1 MPREILKPYAYEDE
15 NFPENPVLP
24 EGARE
29 VRWTDAFGFGVA
41 FRPDIVYAERD
52 GERLTIQ
59 YLTPRN
65 DRRDN
70 PLIVYVQGSA
80 WFRQDVYIHL
90 PEMVRMCQRGYC
102 VALVQ
107 YRPSTTA
114 KFPAQ
119 TEDVKTAIRFL
130 RQNAEKYRFDPE
142 CVAVWGDSS
151 GGHTALMVG
160 FTGNDCL
167 NHPED
172 SLSQPRAADSS
183 LGEGALGDASV
194 RCIVDWYGPTVVSE
208 MGYEPS
214 CGEHVSVDCPEG
226 WLIGHLSVPD
236 NPELAAATV
245 PQSYLSADKPAPPV
259 LIMHGSRDRTVNF
272 QQSVHLYEAMRA
284 LGKEVEFVKVLGGDH
299 GWRGFCCEEAL
310 NEVDVFLRKHLG

>member
-1 MPREILKPYAYEDE
+1 MPREILQPYSYEDE
-15 NFPENPVLP
+15 SFPENPVLP

-29 VRWTDAFGFGVA
+29 VRWQDSFGFGVA
-41 FRPDIVYAERD
+41 FKPDIVYAERD
-52 GERLTIQ
+52 GERLTIS

-70 PLIVYVQGSA
+70 PLVVYVQGSA
-80 WFRQDVYIHL
+80 WFRQDIYIHL
-90 PEMVRMCQRGYC
+90 PEMLRMCQRGYC

-130 RQNAEKYRFDPE
+130 RADAEKYRFDPE
-142 CVAVWGDSS
+142 KVAIWGDSS

-167 NHPED
+167 N
-172 SLSQPRAADSS
+172 A
-183 LGEGALGDASV
+183 EGDEGDASV

-214 CGEHVSVDCPEG
+214 CGEHVSADCPEG
-226 WLIGHLSVPD
+226 WLIGHLSVPE

-245 PQSYLSADKPAPPV
+245 PQSYLAADKPTPPT

-299 GWRGFCCEEAL
+299 GWRGFCCDEAL
-310 NEVDVFLRKHLG
+310 NEVDAFLKKHMG

>member
-1 MPREILKPYAYEDE
+1 MPREILKPYAYDDPAY
-15 NFPENPVLP
+15 PENPALP

-29 VRWTDAFGFGVA
+29 VRWQDSFGYGVA
-41 FRPDIVYAERD
+41 FRPDIPYAERD

-90 PEMVRMCQRGYC
+90 PEMIRMCQKGYC

-119 TEDVKTAIRFL
+119 AEDVKTAIRFL
-130 RQNAEKYRFDPE
+130 RARAEKYRFDPE
-142 CVAVWGDSS
+142 RVAVWGDSS

-160 FTGNDCL
+160 FTGNDWP
-167 NHPED
+167 NAGGDE
-172 SLSQPRAADSS
+172 
-183 LGEGALGDASV
+183 GDASV
-194 RCIVDWYGPTVVSE
+194 KCIVDWYGPTVVSE

-214 CGEHVSVDCPEG
+214 CGEHVSADCPEG
-226 WLIGHLSVPD
+226 WLIGHLSVPE
-236 NPELAAATV
+236 NPELAAQTV
-245 PQSYLSADKPAPPV
+245 PQRYIAPDKPTPPV

-272 QQSVHLYEAMRA
+272 QQSVHLYEALRA
-284 LGKEVEFVKVLGGDH
+284 MNKEVDFIKVLGGDH
-299 GWRGFCCEEAL
+299 GFGGFCCDAAL
-310 NEVDVFLRKHLG
+310 GEVDAFLRKWLG

>member
-1 MPREILKPYAYEDE
+1 MPREILQPYSYEDE
-15 NFPENPVLP
+15 SFPENPVLP

-29 VRWTDAFGFGVA
+29 VRWQDSFGFGVA
-41 FRPDIVYAERD
+41 FKPDIVYAERD
-52 GERLTIQ
+52 GERLTIS

-80 WFRQDVYIHL
+80 WFRQDIYIHL
-90 PEMVRMCQRGYC
+90 PEMLRMCQRGYC

-130 RQNAEKYRFDPE
+130 RADAEKYRFDPE
-142 CVAVWGDSS
+142 KVAIWGDSS

-167 NHPED
+167 N
-172 SLSQPRAADSS
+172 A
-183 LGEGALGDASV
+183 EGDEGDASV

-214 CGEHVSVDCPEG
+214 CGEHVSADCPEG
-226 WLIGHLSVPD
+226 WLIGHLSVPE

-245 PQSYLSADKPAPPV
+245 PQSYLAADKPTPPT

-284 LGKEVEFVKVLGGDH
+284 LGKEVEFMKVLGGDH
-299 GWRGFCCEEAL
+299 GWRGFCC
-310 NEVDVFLRKHLG
+310 

>member
-1 MPREILKPYAYEDE
+1 MPREILQPYSYEDE
-15 NFPENPVLP
+15 SFPENPVLP

-29 VRWTDAFGFGVA
+29 VRWQDSFGFGVA
-41 FRPDIVYAERD
+41 FKPDIVYAERD
-52 GERLTIQ
+52 GERLTIS

-80 WFRQDVYIHL
+80 WLRQDIYIHL
-90 PEMVRMCQRGYC
+90 PEMLRMYQRGYC

-130 RQNAEKYRFDPE
+130 RANAEKYRFDPE
-142 CVAVWGDSS
+142 KVAIWGDSS

-167 NHPED
+167 N
-172 SLSQPRAADSS
+172 A
-183 LGEGALGDASV
+183 EGDEGDASV

-214 CGEHVSVDCPEG
+214 CGEHVSADCPEG
-226 WLIGHLSVPD
+226 WLIGHLSVPE

-245 PQSYLSADKPAPPV
+245 PQSYLAADKPTPPT

-299 GWRGFCCEEAL
+299 GWRGFCCEAAL
-310 NEVDVFLRKHLG
+310 DEVDAFLRKHLG

>member
-1 MPREILKPYAYEDE
+1 MPREILQPYSYEDE
-15 NFPENPVLP
+15 SFPENPVLP

-29 VRWTDAFGFGVA
+29 VRWQASLGFGVA
-41 FRPDIVYAERD
+41 FKPDIVYAERD
-52 GERLTIQ
+52 GERLTIS

-80 WFRQDVYIHL
+80 WFRQDIYIHL
-90 PEMVRMCQRGYC
+90 PEMLRMCQRGYC

-130 RQNAEKYRFDPE
+130 RADAEKSRFDPE
-142 CVAVWGDSS
+142 KVAIWGDSS

-167 NHPED
+167 N
-172 SLSQPRAADSS
+172 A
-183 LGEGALGDASV
+183 EGDEGDASV

-214 CGEHVSVDCPEG
+214 CGEHVSADCPEG
-226 WLIGHLSVPD
+226 GLIGHLSVPE

-245 PQSYLSADKPAPPV
+245 PQSYLAADKPTPPT

-299 GWRGFCCEEAL
+299 GWRGFCCDEAL
-310 NEVDVFLRKHLG
+310 NEVDAFLKKHMG

>member
-1 MPREILKPYAYEDE
+1 MPREILQPYSYEDE
-15 NFPENPVLP
+15 SFPENPVLP

-29 VRWTDAFGFGVA
+29 VRWQDSFGFGVA
-41 FRPDIVYAERD
+41 FKPDIVYAERD
-52 GERLTIQ
+52 GERLTIS

-80 WFRQDVYIHL
+80 WFRQDIYIHL
-90 PEMVRMCQRGYC
+90 PEMLRMCQRGYC

-130 RQNAEKYRFDPE
+130 RADAEKYRFDPE
-142 CVAVWGDSS
+142 KVAIWGDSS

-167 NHPED
+167 N
-172 SLSQPRAADSS
+172 A
-183 LGEGALGDASV
+183 EGDEGDASV

-214 CGEHVSVDCPEG
+214 CGEHVSPDCPEG
-226 WLIGHLSVPD
+226 WLIGHLSVPE

-245 PQSYLSADKPAPPV
+245 PQSYLSADKPTPPV

-272 QQSVHLYEAMRA
+272 QQSVHLYEAMRK

-299 GWRGFCCEEAL
+299 GFGGFASPEAL
-310 NEVDVFLRKHLG
+310 DEADRFLRKHLT

>member
-1 MPREILKPYAYEDE
+1 
-15 NFPENPVLP
+15 
-24 EGARE
+24 
-29 VRWTDAFGFGVA
+29 
-41 FRPDIVYAERD
+41 
-52 GERLTIQ
+52 
-59 YLTPRN
+59 
-65 DRRDN
+65 
-70 PLIVYVQGSA
+70 VQGSA
-80 WFRQDVYIHL
+80 WFRQDIYIHL
-90 PEMVRMCQRGYC
+90 PEMLRMCQRGYC

-130 RQNAEKYRFDPE
+130 RNQAEKYRFDPQK
-142 CVAVWGDSS
+142 VAVWGDSS

-167 NHPED
+167 NAQGD
-172 SLSQPRAADSS
+172 V
-183 LGEGALGDASV
+183 GDASV

-214 CGEHVSVDCPEG
+214 CGEHVSPDCPEG
-226 WLIGHLSVPD
+226 WLIGHLSVPE

-245 PQSYLSADKPAPPV
+245 PQSYLSADKPTPPV

-272 QQSVHLYEAMRA
+272 QQSVHLYEAMRK

-299 GWRGFCCEEAL
+299 GFGGFASPEAL
-310 NEVDVFLRKHLG
+310 DEADRFLRKHLT

>member
-1 MPREILKPYAYEDE
+1 MPREILPPYAYDDPA
-15 NFPENPVLP
+15 FPENPALP

-29 VRWTDAFGFGVA
+29 VRWQDSFGFGVA

-70 PLIVYVQGSA
+70 PLIVFVQGSA
-80 WFRQDVYIHL
+80 WFRQDVFIHL
-90 PEMVRMCQRGYC
+90 PEMLRMCQRGYC
-102 VALVQ
+102 VALVM

-119 TEDVKTAIRFL
+119 VEDVKTAIRFL
-130 RQNAEKYRFDPE
+130 RAHADKYRFDPTR
-142 CVAVWGDSS
+142 VAVWGDSS

-160 FTGNDCL
+160 FTGNDW
-167 NHPED
+167 PG
-172 SLSQPRAADSS
+172 AAGD
-183 LGEGALGDASV
+183 EGDASV

-214 CGEHVSVDCPEG
+214 CGEHVSPDCPEG
-226 WLIGHLSVPD
+226 WLIGHLSVLE
-236 NPELAAATV
+236 NPALAAATV
-245 PQSYLSADKPAPPV
+245 PQRYLSADKPTPPV

-272 QQSVHLYEAMRA
+272 QQSVHLYEALRA
-284 LGKEVEFVKVLGGDH
+284 LGKEARFVKLLGADH
-299 GWRGFCCEEAL
+299 GFGGFCCDEAL
-310 NEVDVFLRKHLG
+310 DEVDAFLRSHL

>member
-1 MPREILKPYAYEDE
+1 VPREILKPYAYDDAS
-15 NFPENPVLP
+15 FPENPALP

-29 VRWTDAFGFGVA
+29 VRWQDSFGYGVA
-41 FRPDIVYAERD
+41 FRPDIPYAERD

-70 PLIVYVQGSA
+70 PLIVFVQGSA
-80 WFRQDVYIHL
+80 WFRQDIYIHL
-90 PEMVRMCQRGYC
+90 PEMIRMCQKGYC

-130 RQNAEKYRFDPE
+130 RARAEKYRFDPE
-142 CVAVWGDSS
+142 RVAIWGDSS

-160 FTGNDCL
+160 FTGNDWP
-167 NHPED
+167 N
-172 SLSQPRAADSS
+172 AAGD
-183 LGEGALGDASV
+183 EGDASV
-194 RCIVDWYGPTVVSE
+194 KCIVDWYGPTVVSE

-214 CGEHVSVDCPEG
+214 CGEHVSADCPEG
-226 WLIGHLSVPD
+226 WLIGHLSVPE
-236 NPELAAATV
+236 NPELAAQTV
-245 PQSYLSADKPAPPV
+245 PQRYVTADKPTPPV

-272 QQSVHLYEAMRA
+272 QQSVHLYEALRGM
-284 LGKEVEFVKVLGGDH
+284 GKEVEFIKVLGGDH
-299 GWRGFCCEEAL
+299 GFGGFCCDAAL
-310 NEVDVFLRKHLG
+310 GEVDAFLKKHLG